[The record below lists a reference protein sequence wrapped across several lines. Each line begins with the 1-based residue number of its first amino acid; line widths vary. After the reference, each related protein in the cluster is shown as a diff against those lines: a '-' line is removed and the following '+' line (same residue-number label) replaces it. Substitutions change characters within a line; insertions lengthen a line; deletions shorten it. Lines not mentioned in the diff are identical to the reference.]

1 MDSLT
6 GLNGVVYPSFAYQ
19 SELTMQIIFWI
30 YKSFVSQFRRKNNS
44 IIWACK
50 VAETTKSTLSKTTT
64 TTKIKFTSES
74 DCIVQVLWAP
84 EAFESVFLSKYTW
97 NKGYIR

>member
-6 GLNGVVYPSFAYQ
+6 GLNGLVYPFFAYQ

-50 VAETTKSTLSKTTT
+50 VAETTKSSLWKTTT

-74 DCIVQVLWAP
+74 DCIVQVYGLP
-84 EAFESVFLSKYTW
+84 KHLNLFFFLNTLEI
-97 NKGYIR
+97 KGI

>member
-1 MDSLT
+1 MGPLT

-50 VAETTKSTLSKTTT
+50 VAETTKSSFFEKQQQQQKLNSLQNLIVLYKSYGLPKHLNLFFFLNTLE
-64 TTKIKFTSES
+64 IKG
-74 DCIVQVLWAP
+74 I
-84 EAFESVFLSKYTW
+84 
-97 NKGYIR
+97 

>member
-1 MDSLT
+1 MGPLT

-30 YKSFVSQFRRKNNS
+30 YKSFVSQFRRKNNY

-50 VAETTKSTLSKTTT
+50 VAETTKSSLFENQQQQQILNSLPNLIVLYKSYGLPKHLNLLFFLNTLEITG
-64 TTKIKFTSES
+64 I
-74 DCIVQVLWAP
+74 
-84 EAFESVFLSKYTW
+84 
-97 NKGYIR
+97 